1 MPSEDEKNYEWALT
15 ALKKVLKSRRNDVM
29 PRFLVSDN
37 DSALLNAEQQVFLN
51 STRLLCRWHI
61 NKNVVARCKVHF
73 TNGDEWEEMIA
84 DWSALSAMHQ
94 VSKFSKNNTAN
105 FRPSTDIPLSLRAT
119 WIERGSSTKKS

>member
-1 MPSEDEKNYEWALT
+1 MLNCVGVTPFGKSFLICTTFMPSEDEKNYEWALT

-73 TNGDEWEEMIA
+73 TNGDE
-84 DWSALSAMHQ
+84 
-94 VSKFSKNNTAN
+94 
-105 FRPSTDIPLSLRAT
+105 
-119 WIERGSSTKKS
+119 